1 MSKRGGILVNKWFW
15 IWRIGFIVFVRTGAA
30 GFFCFG
36 AGMADM
42 TTDKRLYIIL
52 L

>member
-15 IWRIGFIVFVRTGAA
+15 IWRIGFVRTGAA

-36 AGMADM
+36 AGMANM